1 MLPYRHPL
9 IAAKEFETLDYL
21 SGGRAIVGIGAGH
34 VEAEFAA
41 LGVDHA
47 RRGKL
52 VEEKLPPLIEALEH
66 EFVDGVGA
74 QPAPGPVAAPTGLD
88 RGFEPGRDPAR
99 ARRSATVGCRR
110 DRRTRRWSKSCRRS
124 AKSTDAPTGR

>member
-9 IAAKEFETLDYL
+9 VAAKEFATLDYL

-66 EFVDGVGA
+66 ELVNGLGA
-74 QPAPGPVAAPTGLD
+74 HAAPGAVAAPAGLD
-88 RGFEPGRDPAR
+88 RGFEPGRHPP
-99 ARRSATVGCRR
+99 RR
-110 DRRTRRWSKSCRRS
+110 DLRRRLVAAGTVERGDGRQAAGACARS
-124 AKSTDAPTGR
+124 TVAPTGR